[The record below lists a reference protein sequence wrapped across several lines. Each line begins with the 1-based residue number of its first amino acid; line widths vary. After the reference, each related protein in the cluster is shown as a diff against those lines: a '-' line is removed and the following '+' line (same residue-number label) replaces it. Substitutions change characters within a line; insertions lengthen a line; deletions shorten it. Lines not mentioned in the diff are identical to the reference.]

1 MGKLPCLTVLVAS
14 SLLSVMGEFAVE
26 IFAGAA
32 VLTLGLMLSNVPV
45 VKPWDAKF
53 GERFNVLTEGQVIL
67 DMVRRKRLV
76 LIHMATPCP
85 ASTFA
90 RRTPLRRWECPLGV
104 DGLPSSEQALLDDG
118 NRMIEWSMTV
128 AAAAHAAESYFSVEN
143 PFPSFF

>member
-26 IFAGAA
+26 IFAGSA

-76 LIHMATPCP
+76 LIHMATPCL

-90 RRTPLRRWECPLGV
+90 RRTRHSSTTCKKHETRVLVQAHTCERRVGAEEEWSQG
-104 DGLPSSEQALLDDG
+104 GLP
-118 NRMIEWSMTV
+118 NRGRG
-128 AAAAHAAESYFSVEN
+128 
-143 PFPSFF
+143 